1 MTIFMSIRLCLDQG
15 LCIAPL
21 VGVYFVRR
29 CLGCPE
35 QDLAGDRMRKLPY
48 LLLILLLG
56 CSPPVVS
63 PGMTFLLTLNRYRE
77 EMGQLQ
83 TRSERWPD
91 RQETTEWLKTRY
103 AISFGRAAEFARMAD
118 LDLRRREFL
127 IALRDGSLKPDRA
140 REIKDELVQINQ
152 HMEQLKET
160 VRAQIANAELQVPRE
175 ESQRVE
181 AIAAIGLL
189 TLAINEFS
197 MPNLST
203 QSSPPST
210 TLGQY
215 AVTDNGYF
223 STVRTPD
230 GQVYRCAP
238 VVFEE
243 GAGIKCEL
251 PGGRS

>member
-1 MTIFMSIRLCLDQG
+1 MKK
-15 LCIAPL
+15 
-21 VGVYFVRR
+21 
-29 CLGCPE
+29 
-35 QDLAGDRMRKLPY
+35 LAY
-48 LLLILLLG
+48 LFLIVLFG

-63 PGMTFLLTLNRYRE
+63 PGMTFLLTLKRYRE

-83 TRSERWPD
+83 VRPERWPD

-103 AISFGRAAEFARMAD
+103 AISFGRSAEFARMAD

-127 IALRDGSLKPDRA
+127 IALRDDSLKPDRA

-152 HMEQLKET
+152 HMEQLKES
-160 VRAQIANAELQVPRE
+160 VRVQIANAELQVSRE
-175 ESQRVE
+175 ESQRIE

-197 MPNLST
+197 LPNPST
-203 QSSPPST
+203 HPSPPST
-210 TLGQY
+210 TVGQY
-215 AVTDNGYF
+215 TVTDDGYF

-230 GQVYRCAP
+230 GQVYRCGP

-243 GAGIKCEL
+243 GAGIRCEQ

>member
-1 MTIFMSIRLCLDQG
+1 
-15 LCIAPL
+15 
-21 VGVYFVRR
+21 
-29 CLGCPE
+29 
-35 QDLAGDRMRKLPY
+35 MRKIPY
-48 LLLILLLG
+48 LLLILLFG

-83 TRSERWPD
+83 NRPEPWPD
-91 RQETTEWLKTRY
+91 RQEIAEWLKSRY

-140 REIKDELVQINQ
+140 LEIRGELLQINQ
-152 HMEQLKET
+152 HMEQLKES
-160 VRAQIANAELQVPRE
+160 VRGQIANAELQVPRE

-197 MPNLST
+197 LPNLST
-203 QSSPPST
+203 HLSPPFT
-210 TLGQY
+210 TVGQY
-215 AVTDNGYF
+215 TVTDNGYF

-243 GAGIKCEL
+243 GAGIRCEQ